1 MSRRTSKTPKIK
13 EMVENY
19 FQRKEAL
26 KNIHSDEVVAYLA
39 SLIDAMDNLKDVNI
53 KMNEIIS
60 ISKGLR

>member
-1 MSRRTSKTPKIK
+1 
-13 EMVENY
+13 MVENY